1 MYLEAQE
8 LEALKDFLVKTV
20 ENLKQ
25 RVHDLVNEKEDLSAM
40 HQSDSGV
47 KEHLLERVNDLEKI
61 NMERSTE
68 LIYIRRTL

>member
-1 MYLEAQE
+1 
-8 LEALKDFLVKTV
+8 VRTV

-47 KEHLLERVNDLEKI
+47 KEHLLERVNELEKI
-61 NMERSTE
+61 TMERGTE
-68 LIYIRRTL
+68 LVFTKRTL